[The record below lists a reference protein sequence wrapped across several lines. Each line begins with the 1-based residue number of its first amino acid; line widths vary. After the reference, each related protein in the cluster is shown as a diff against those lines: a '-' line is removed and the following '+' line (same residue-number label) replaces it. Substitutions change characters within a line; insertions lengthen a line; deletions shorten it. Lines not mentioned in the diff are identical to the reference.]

1 MKTIDR
7 AHLGIRVRVNKM
19 VVNCFFILGVGVN
32 GPIFRNKGN
41 FNHLCKIIFL
51 DIIRRNFLIS
61 GIFDGLPDKKLDPV
75 NLAKI
80 D

>member
-1 MKTIDR
+1 M
-7 AHLGIRVRVNKM
+7 
-19 VVNCFFILGVGVN
+19 ILFGGLSSET
-32 GPIFRNKGN
+32 REA
-41 FNHLCKIIFL
+41 LRKIIYL

-61 GIFDGLPDKKLDPV
+61 GISDGLPDIKLDPV